1 VEVDVHDGASRAPP
15 TDSAHPSFP
24 LTPSV
29 PAPPPPPCAQGTLR
43 RKGDAYDIKWDAPAE
58 IVTSHNEAGRGCEL
72 SELVRYNDRL
82 YTFDDRTGIMFEVE
96 HSDRSDALPAPYLVP
111 RHIFMEGG
119 GDINDKGLKIEWST
133 VKDGLLYVGSFGK
146 EFTNSKGEIVH
157 TNNLWVVT
165 YDKNGVATHHDWQG
179 NYDRLRGA
187 LGYDYPGYL
196 LHETIVW
203 SPHNRKWFVLPR
215 RMSKEVYEEKLDEK
229 KGANTIIM
237 ASHDFTDITWKT
249 VGVSGGGRTGPDTST
264 SLPHCPLLLPPLLPP
279 PLRRSR
285 PRSAASRPPSSSPA
299 AATPSSSRSRARRT
313 PSSASSAPF
322 SPSTGRR
329 PRAAGSGPSSSRRP
343 SCPSSPSSRASRSS
357 RRTRGLGGFG
367 PRRRGQVGRR
377 RKRTAVAACRG
388 TRCAEGRR
396 RRACFIGL

>member
-1 VEVDVHDGASRAPP
+1 MVQWMLKRTGSVPTFGGGSILPTTVDDNMKSPFSKLAENPQQRKWAIAIVAALIVLVFFLLPASRPAGEVGGALRL
-15 TDSAHPSFP
+15 DRFP
-24 LTPSV
+24 ETFRIAVIADLDQTSKK
-29 PAPPPPPCAQGTLR
+29 ADGKQWKSTYMTGTLR
-43 RKGDAYDIKWDAPAE
+43 RKGESYDIKWDAPAE

-249 VGVSGGGRTGPDTST
+249 VGVK
-264 SLPHCPLLLPPLLPP
+264 
-279 PLRRSR
+279 
-285 PRSAASRPPSSSPA
+285 
-299 AATPSSSRSRARRT
+299 TPERGF
-313 PSSASSAPF
+313 SSAKFLPGSRDTVLVALKSEENSELGKQRTYITIYGE
-322 SPSTGRR
+322 SP
-329 PRAAGSGPSSSRRP
+329 AGSGEWTVLLDETELPLESKFEGIEIISSH
-343 SCPSSPSSRASRSS
+343 
-357 RRTRGLGGFG
+357 
-367 PRRRGQVGRR
+367 
-377 RKRTAVAACRG
+377 
-388 TRCAEGRR
+388 
-396 RRACFIGL
+396 

>member
-1 VEVDVHDGASRAPP
+1 
-15 TDSAHPSFP
+15 
-24 LTPSV
+24 
-29 PAPPPPPCAQGTLR
+29 
-43 RKGDAYDIKWDAPAE
+43 
-58 IVTSHNEAGRGCEL
+58 VTSHNEAGRGCEL

-249 VGVSGGGRTGPDTST
+249 VGVSGGGRERDRTSDISP
-264 SLPHCPLLLPPLLPP
+264 SLPHCPLLLPPLPP

-313 PSSASSAPF
+313 PSSASSAPS

-357 RRTRGLGGFG
+357 RRTRRWGGWAAATG
-367 PRRRGQVGRR
+367 AGREEEGSVPRSPP
-377 RKRTAVAACRG
+377 VAARSV
-388 TRCAEGRR
+388 RKEGRG
-396 RRACFIGL
+396 ACFIGL